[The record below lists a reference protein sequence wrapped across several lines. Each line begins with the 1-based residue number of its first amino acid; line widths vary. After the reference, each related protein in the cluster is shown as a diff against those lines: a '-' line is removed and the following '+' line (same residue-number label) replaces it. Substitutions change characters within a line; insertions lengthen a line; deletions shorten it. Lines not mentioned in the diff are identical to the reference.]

1 MERDVI
7 VHLHDVQFAYPRQER
22 LFRALHLAVYRGD
35 RLGLVGANGSGKTT
49 LFHLMVGL
57 VKIQSGG
64 LEVLGR
70 TISSEA
76 DYRFARTKLGL
87 LFQDSDDQLFCPT
100 VAEDVAFGPLNLGL
114 PADVVRRRVSETL
127 QNLDLAGYENRVSH
141 KLSGG
146 EKRLVAL
153 ATILA
158 MQPEILLL
166 DEPANGLDP
175 QARRDLI
182 ALLARIPCTQVIASH
197 DLEFVRATC
206 TRVVVMHQGQL
217 LADGPTDAILSNAD
231 LMLTHGL
238 EVPYSIEVERGQHA
252 EHRHRHGVGPSH
264 GHGHLADH
272 DAAEHRPAP

>member
-1 MERDVI
+1 MDSDVI
-7 VHLHDVQFAYPRQER
+7 VQLHDVEFAYPRRES
-22 LFRALHLAVYRGD
+22 LFRSLSLAVHRGD

-57 VKIQSGG
+57 LKMQRGR

-70 TISSEA
+70 TITTEG

-114 PADVVRRRVSETL
+114 PADVVRRRVRETL
-127 QNLDLAGYENRVSH
+127 ESLSLAGYENRVSY

-153 ATILA
+153 ATILV
-158 MQPEILLL
+158 MQPEVLLL

-182 ALLARIPCTQVIASH
+182 ALMARIPCTQVIASH

-206 TRVVVMHQGQL
+206 ARVVVMHQGRM
-217 LADGPTDAILSNAD
+217 LADGPTDAILSDAD
-231 LMLTHGL
+231 LMFAHGL
-238 EVPYSIEVERGQHA
+238 EVPYSIEVERGQHV
-252 EHRHRHGVGPSH
+252 EHHHRHGVGPSH

-272 DAAEHRPAP
+272 DATEHRQAI